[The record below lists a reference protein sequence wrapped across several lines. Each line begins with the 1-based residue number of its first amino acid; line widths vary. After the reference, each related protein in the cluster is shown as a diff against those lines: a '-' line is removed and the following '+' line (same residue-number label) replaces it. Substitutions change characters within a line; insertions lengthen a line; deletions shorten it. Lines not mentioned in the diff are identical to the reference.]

1 MTDKEDLRGG
11 MLLAIHKQQRSH
23 SCWRQNCVTIFIEN
37 LSCLVDTG
45 PSSTGSRFIWCCM
58 GEGHE
63 RISAPGHCKTSF
75 RGGDSAY
82 KWLGFQFSWF
92 ATQVSHTK
100 LVSAHAFPFS
110 RVQFT
115 SLCWAHPH
123 FPGIHFSVTLI
134 PHILGI
140 LIDLRSKWP
149 ESWTPSVVMVG
160 LYLYVPQLWQ
170 LGCGF
175 VGGREQ
181 MTSWCLQPW
190 MIMQSGCSHIFIIT
204 SLKARDTFHGSVIVI
219 LVTRI
224 YLKSCLEKLIMWL
237 PHQNQRVISLL
248 RLQQLL
254 PWRLRRSPQRDKRM
268 VSHLEEVGSSSAGAS
283 CSHLWFVLNWVLCM

>member
-1 MTDKEDLRGG
+1 MTDKEELRGG

-82 KWLGFQFSWF
+82 EWLGFQFSWF

-100 LVSAHAFPFS
+100 LVSADAFPFS

-149 ESWTPSVVMVG
+149 KCWTPSVVMVG
-160 LYLYVPQLWQ
+160 LYLYLPQSWQ

-175 VGGREQ
+175 MGGTGHRWQVGA
-181 MTSWCLQPW
+181 S
-190 MIMQSGCSHIFIIT
+190 SH
-204 SLKARDTFHGSVIVI
+204 
-219 LVTRI
+219 
-224 YLKSCLEKLIMWL
+224 EWL
-237 PHQNQRVISLL
+237 CEAGAPTYTLSQAWRRRTLFMVLL
-248 RLQQLL
+248 LWFLSQESIWN
-254 PWRLRRSPQRDKRM
+254 PVRRSWSCDYLIRT
-268 VSHLEEVGSSSAGAS
+268 EELYRSWDCNNFSRGGWEDHHKGIREWYPVWRRLVALLQGPAV
-283 CSHLWFVLNWVLCM
+283 FTYDLC